1 MRCFLGTEDQKSTR
15 SSEDG
20 SAFRSEKVTEI
31 RLFIFLTVVLF
42 PLLSVMLIAGYG
54 FAIWISQMIFG
65 PPGV

>member
-1 MRCFLGTEDQKSTR
+1 MDIKDEKHTR
-15 SSEDG
+15 SSELSSENSSG
-20 SAFRSEKVTEI
+20 NRSEKNTEI